1 MYDTYKCVRDYNGR
15 FHKDGKYMGYYD
27 GDDATF
33 TIYDAFGGGVIVDE
47 TDFYEHFE
55 EVEDQ

>member
-1 MYDTYKCVRDYNGR
+1 
-15 FHKDGKYMGYYD
+15 MGFYD
-27 GDDATF
+27 GDEATF